1 MPSKRNVS
9 QRWTIAYTPE
19 VTQWLE
25 TLTEKD
31 AARIGTAIRQLELE
45 GPSLGAKRVK
55 PIRSSRHHNMK
66 ELRSVSGHIRV
77 LFAFDR
83 RRHAAL
89 VVGGDKAGNWHGWYK
104 RHVPIA
110 DRRYDEHLRSCGKE
124 GVWPAT
130 AQRAGARSSAAG
142 R

>member
-1 MPSKRNVS
+1 MPSKANAS
-9 QRWTIAYTPE
+9 QRWTIEYAPE
-19 VTQWLE
+19 VTRWLE

-55 PIRSSRHHNMK
+55 LIRSSRHHNMK
-66 ELRSVSGHIRV
+66 ELRSVGGHIRV

-83 RRHAAL
+83 RRHAVL
-89 VVGGDKAGNWHGWYK
+89 LVGGDKAGNWHGWYK
-104 RHVPIA
+104 RHAAIA

-124 GVWPAT
+124 GAWPAT
-130 AQRAGARSSAAG
+130 AQRAGARSAAAG